1 VLEWSQ
7 VRGEFY
13 RNGSFR
19 DIYVLGMGIEHWQL
33 ALNALRSSP
42 FPIAYSRAGV
52 ECALPSK
59 AADAFGEPGY
69 TDRLLTVDLHGPTAN
84 CHFFM
89 ETEIEFD
96 VDPRE
101 VSSQR
106 DLGSVLRFMRLLAN
120 ATEREATLTPENL
133 KDIAIFRVRPHDD
146 RVEYTPCGGNE

>member
-1 VLEWSQ
+1 MLEWSQ

-13 RNGSFR
+13 RDASLR
-19 DIYVLGMGIEHWQL
+19 DIDVLGTGIEHWQL

-52 ECALPSK
+52 PCALPSR
-59 AADAFGEPGY
+59 AADVFGEPGR

-84 CHFFM
+84 CHSFT

-106 DLGSVLRFMRLLAN
+106 ELDSVLRFMCLLAN

-133 KDIAIFRVRPHDD
+133 KDTAIFRVRPHDD
-146 RVEYTPCGGNE
+146 RVEYVPPCG